1 MAFNEDASCQKRWIK
16 GMPSFF
22 RSAFGVFPKR
32 LPCPAARRSI
42 ASFVCFAFMIAE
54 FGMTISNDST
64 IALSNSTELISMNST
79 DYIVLKTALAWL
91 HEGKR
96 MAIATV
102 VQTWGSS
109 PRPVGSWLAIR
120 EDGQVVGSVSGGCVE
135 DDLIRRVQTEILT
148 RNTPELVVYGVSKE
162 EAARFGLP
170 CGGTLRL
177 LVEPRPEQDILDS
190 ILEKIES
197 HQIILRRVNL
207 GSGKSTLHLGTRE
220 DGFSLSESEMQT
232 SYGPRWRMFVIGA
245 GQLSLYVANFALAAD
260 FDVVVIDPR
269 EEYTE
274 GLSQEGIQFIKG
286 MPDDVMQELG
296 IDSHTAIVALTHDP
310 KIDDLALID
319 ALQSKAFYIGTLGS
333 YTNTIKRK
341 ERLRE
346 INLSTEQLDRLHGPV
361 GLSIGAL
368 TPPEIAVS
376 VMAEV
381 IAVKY
386 GKQT

>member
-1 MAFNEDASCQKRWIK
+1 
-16 GMPSFF
+16 
-22 RSAFGVFPKR
+22 
-32 LPCPAARRSI
+32 
-42 ASFVCFAFMIAE
+42 
-54 FGMTISNDST
+54 
-64 IALSNSTELISMNST
+64 
-79 DYIVLKTALAWL
+79 
-91 HEGKR
+91 
-96 MAIATV
+96 
-102 VQTWGSS
+102 
-109 PRPVGSWLAIR
+109 
-120 EDGQVVGSVSGGCVE
+120 
-135 DDLIRRVQTEILT
+135 
-148 RNTPELVVYGVSKE
+148 
-162 EAARFGLP
+162 
-170 CGGTLRL
+170 
-177 LVEPRPEQDILDS
+177 
-190 ILEKIES
+190 
-197 HQIILRRVNL
+197 
-207 GSGKSTLHLGTRE
+207 
-220 DGFSLSESEMQT
+220 
-232 SYGPRWRMFVIGA
+232 MFVIGA

-319 ALQSKAFYIGTLGS
+319 ALQSKAFYIGALGS

-346 INLSTEQLDRLHGPV
+346 FNLSTEQLDRLHGPV